1 MKIHHIALSVKNLEV
16 SSQFYKDNFGFKEVK
31 RFERKDLGGKAVFL
45 KLDNTQIE
53 IWEFDKQIK
62 NKDDFSNLNIIGI
75 KHIAFEVS
83 NLEKIYQKLKSK
95 NMKIGK
101 SKIGASG
108 AKYTFLKDPD
118 GLPLELY
125 EPL

>member
-1 MKIHHIALSVKNLEV
+1 MKIHHIALSVKNLKV
-16 SSQFYKDNFGFKEVK
+16 SLQFYKNIFGFEEIK

-53 IWEFDKQIK
+53 IWEFGKQIK

-83 NLEKIYQKLKSK
+83 SLEKVYQKLKSK
-95 NMKIGK
+95 NIKIDK
-101 SKIGASG
+101 PKIGASG
-108 AKYTFLKDPD
+108 AKYAFLKDPD
-118 GLPLELY
+118 GLPIELY